1 MSDKPAVKAPAV
13 GAPVKLQYKLT
24 KGFWDNRV
32 LHQAGSYL
40 YFEEGTAPK
49 GSLLVVA
56 SEEPAEAD
64 EKSS

>member
-1 MSDKPAVKAPAV
+1 MSDKPVVK
-13 GAPVKLQYKLT
+13 APVKLQYQLAR
-24 KGFWDNRV
+24 GYWDNRV
-32 LHQAGSYL
+32 LHKAGSYL

-56 SEEPAEAD
+56 SEKPTEAD